1 MAFCDGVLVHP
12 QDTILMRECEQP
24 QTSEEH
30 AGDVLVDQGLIHQKR
45 LAEEPDPSVGI
56 GESDERHA
64 TIAEGQR
71 AYHGSCVAGRWPSG
85 TASAPCM
92 LNGGLTRYQ
101 RPRAVSIIQKEEVP
115 LRNDGVPVCG
125 AGELG

>member
-1 MAFCDGVLVHP
+1 MAFCDGVLIHP

-24 QTSEEH
+24 QTSEER
-30 AGDVLVDQGLIHQKR
+30 AGDVFVDQALIHQKR

-71 AYHGSCVAGRWPSG
+71 ANHGSCVAGRWPSG
-85 TASAPCM
+85 TASAPSM
-92 LNGGLTRYQ
+92 LNGGYALYQ
-101 RPRAVSIIQKEEVP
+101 RPQPVSILLKE
-115 LRNDGVPVCG
+115 GVAPPK
-125 AGELG
+125 